1 MINKDRIVPVTA
13 TDLLTLYGVMFAI
26 ADTSIEAIES
36 SNPLGDFEIAS
47 GSGNVLASEPVR
59 SCKIGSDVSAIVVY
73 FIPTYDYVGFTINGE
88 AATVSGDEVVRDGK
102 TLYSATLSS
111 GAITIAKVGF

>member
-1 MINKDRIVPVTA
+1 MINESRIVPVTA

-59 SCKIGSDVSAIVVY
+59 SCEIGSDVSAIVVY